1 MSVFLKH
8 VRRLNYKR
16 IYEDNTWK
24 NRRIMN
30 AIYELK
36 GGTKTRDENEIK
48 AKVKGI
54 YQPSDKIRKA
64 ATIASGMG
72 TTLWFTKDQLQKE
85 NMLNNI
91 IGCGQFTTCWNLLEY
106 IAKNKRRQN
115 QYERESFDAD
125 IL

>member
-1 MSVFLKH
+1 MKPLGKLLKLKFYVYENLIFNRADSLLKMTMSVFLKH

-16 IYEDNTWK
+16 IYEDATWK

-36 GGTKTRDENEIK
+36 GSDKTGDENEIK

-54 YQPSDKIRKA
+54 YQPSDQIKKA

-85 NMLNNI
+85 KY
-91 IGCGQFTTCWNLLEY
+91 T
-106 IAKNKRRQN
+106 
-115 QYERESFDAD
+115 
-125 IL
+125 